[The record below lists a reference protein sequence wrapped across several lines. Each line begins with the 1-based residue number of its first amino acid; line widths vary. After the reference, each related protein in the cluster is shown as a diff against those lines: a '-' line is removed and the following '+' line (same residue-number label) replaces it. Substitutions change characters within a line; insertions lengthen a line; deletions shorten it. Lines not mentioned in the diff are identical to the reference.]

1 MVSSKH
7 HFVALGYV
15 CVKSSNVVMRKRS
28 GKQEKEEE
36 NRKNKRI
43 KILGKQKQTLV
54 HSSPDSQKNTNVVRA
69 KEKKQ
74 TNKHFFL
81 QNK

>member
-1 MVSSKH
+1 MMVSSKH

-15 CVKSSNVVMRKRS
+15 CVKSSNVGMRKRRS

-36 NRKNKRI
+36 NRKNKKI

-54 HSSPDSQKNTNVVRA
+54 HSSPDSQKNTNVVRVR
-69 KEKKQ
+69 EKK
-74 TNKHFFL
+74 NKTFFSA
-81 QNK
+81 K